1 MGKHGGVAA
10 RQHVPIPAVVL
21 AVLLLAGVVTGS
33 WWWSSRVQSDPID
46 QNPVPAAA
54 FVLSSPS
61 CSDHGTGT
69 VVDLMP
75 ASGGQARAVV
85 DGCGYSN
92 GEQVAVEYLAGDPS
106 QARLAGTRSP
116 STSDDGQ
123 RWWPVGL
130 GILAVLAA
138 GIVVVLVLDGR
149 RFRRRGAPTRSPDGA
164 ADLPDPVAA
173 LTAMVSTTADRGAPS
188 SMAVDGAHRAG
199 RHARLEFDDQQ
210 PAEEWPGDG
219 WVRNTNR
226 DGWLLGP
233 AQSWAAEISVGGEG
247 QMPLDDDTPLPPRL
261 DLVFPSTAE
270 LAASLHDELFTH
282 RHAQVSGG

>member
-1 MGKHGGVAA
+1 MGKHGGVAER
-10 RQHVPIPAVVL
+10 RQVPIPAVVL

-33 WWWSSRVQSDPID
+33 WWWSLRVQSDPID
-46 QNPVPAAA
+46 RNPVPAAA

-61 CSDHGTGT
+61 CSDRGTGT

-106 QARLAGTRSP
+106 QARLATIRSP

-123 RWWPVGL
+123 QWWPAGL
-130 GILAVLAA
+130 GILAALAT
-138 GIVVVLVLDGR
+138 GIVVVLVVDGR
-149 RFRRRGAPTRSPDGA
+149 RHRRRGAPTRSPDGA
-164 ADLPDPVAA
+164 ADLQDPVAA

-210 PAEEWPGDG
+210 PAEERPGDG
-219 WVRNTNR
+219 WVNTNR

-247 QMPLDDDTPLPPRL
+247 QMPLDDDAPLPPRL

-270 LAASLHDELFTH
+270 LAANLHDELFTH
-282 RHAQVSGG
+282 RHAQVPGG